1 LKVKIRD
8 FLLAVSSG
16 VLAAL
21 SFPKFYLVFLGWVCL
36 IPLLY
41 VILKKTP
48 KQSFL
53 LGLLY
58 WIPFVPL
65 HYGNLSIVVSLLIYV
80 FFMLLLAL
88 FWAFFCLVWTKI
100 YQSFP
105 KLAFLLLPFIWV
117 SFEYIITHFLTGF
130 PWGLLGTSQY
140 SNIYFIQLAS
150 ITGVYGLSFV
160 LVLFQCL
167 FVYSMKYKE
176 KAPFFI
182 GLGLVL
188 LIHLGGL
195 LSLKKIPDTNNTFTA
210 AVVQGN
216 VSSDTYWQSV
226 STQETWDYFNQH
238 LKLSRQA
245 FRDGSSLIVWPEFS
259 VPLCFSCPEDFH
271 LALKGKLY
279 QFVQGTRSTLLLG
292 TNEKT
297 GTPGN
302 IQYHNTALCL
312 SPDISVS
319 RYYKMHLVPFGEYT
333 PYKKVFFFLEKMTA
347 AVGDITPGTQ
357 YSLHQFEDTKFGSP
371 ICYEIIFPD
380 LVRKFVKKGAT
391 FLVTITNDGWYERS
405 AAPYQ
410 HFSIAVLRAV
420 ENRRYLLRA
429 ATTGISGI
437 IDPYGRIVSKSELMT
452 QTHLTGNITPSQK
465 LTFYARFGDILPRA
479 SLTLTV
485 IFLILTLT
493 TTKNER
499 KKARLKKKPS

>member
-1 LKVKIRD
+1 
-8 FLLAVSSG
+8 
-16 VLAAL
+16 
-21 SFPKFYLVFLGWVCL
+21 
-36 IPLLY
+36 
-41 VILKKTP
+41 
-48 KQSFL
+48 
-53 LGLLY
+53 
-58 WIPFVPL
+58 
-65 HYGNLSIVVSLLIYV
+65 
-80 FFMLLLAL
+80 
-88 FWAFFCLVWTKI
+88 
-100 YQSFP
+100 
-105 KLAFLLLPFIWV
+105 
-117 SFEYIITHFLTGF
+117 
-130 PWGLLGTSQY
+130 
-140 SNIYFIQLAS
+140 
-150 ITGVYGLSFV
+150 
-160 LVLFQCL
+160 
-167 FVYSMKYKE
+167 
-176 KAPFFI
+176 
-182 GLGLVL
+182 
-188 LIHLGGL
+188 
-195 LSLKKIPDTNNTFTA
+195 
-210 AVVQGN
+210 
-216 VSSDTYWQSV
+216 
-226 STQETWDYFNQH
+226 
-238 LKLSRQA
+238 
-245 FRDGSSLIVWPEFS
+245 
-259 VPLCFSCPEDFH
+259 
-271 LALKGKLY
+271 
-279 QFVQGTRSTLLLG
+279 
-292 TNEKT
+292 
-297 GTPGN
+297 
-302 IQYHNTALCL
+302 
-312 SPDISVS
+312 
-319 RYYKMHLVPFGEYT
+319 MHLVPFGEYT

>member
-53 LGLLY
+53 LGLAAGFSYYAILLY

-88 FWAFFCLVWTKI
+88 FWAF
-100 YQSFP
+100 
-105 KLAFLLLPFIWV
+105 WV

-245 FRDGSSLIVWPEFS
+245 FRDGSTLS
-259 VPLCFSCPEDFH
+259 V
-271 LALKGKLY
+271 LA
-279 QFVQGTRSTLLLG
+279 
-292 TNEKT
+292 
-297 GTPGN
+297 
-302 IQYHNTALCL
+302 
-312 SPDISVS
+312 
-319 RYYKMHLVPFGEYT
+319 
-333 PYKKVFFFLEKMTA
+333 
-347 AVGDITPGTQ
+347 
-357 YSLHQFEDTKFGSP
+357 
-371 ICYEIIFPD
+371 
-380 LVRKFVKKGAT
+380 VRKT
-391 FLVTITNDGWYERS
+391 FI
-405 AAPYQ
+405 
-410 HFSIAVLRAV
+410 
-420 ENRRYLLRA
+420 
-429 ATTGISGI
+429 
-437 IDPYGRIVSKSELMT
+437 
-452 QTHLTGNITPSQK
+452 
-465 LTFYARFGDILPRA
+465 
-479 SLTLTV
+479 
-485 IFLILTLT
+485 
-493 TTKNER
+493 
-499 KKARLKKKPS
+499 